1 MAKSTP
7 QVPTQEQY
15 GKQLFYGKN
24 LVWAITIA
32 CSLGYVE
39 ALIKLLFYLVFQFFV
54 WDLFGSLS
62 LT

>member
-39 ALIKLLFYLVFQFFV
+39 ALIKFLPTLSFN
-54 WDLFGSLS
+54 SLS
-62 LT
+62 GISLAPFH